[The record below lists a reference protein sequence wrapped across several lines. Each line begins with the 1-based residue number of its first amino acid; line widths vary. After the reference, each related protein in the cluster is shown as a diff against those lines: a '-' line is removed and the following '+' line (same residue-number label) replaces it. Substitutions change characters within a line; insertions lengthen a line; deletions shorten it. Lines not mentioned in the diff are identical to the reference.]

1 MVLDN
6 LGTSL
11 KDALRKIANSG
22 KIDKEVIDEVVKDI
36 QRAMI
41 QADVNVRLVMKL
53 SNQIK
58 HRALTEA
65 PPPGMNSK
73 EHVLRIVYTELVN
86 IVGKATPIALQSQ
99 TIMMV
104 GLQGSGKTTTTAKI
118 ARYFARKGLKP
129 AVICADTYRPGAYDQ
144 LKQLCDKLGVAFYGE
159 SENKDA
165 VAIVKKGLQETSK
178 YDIRIVDTA
187 GRHALETDLIQEM
200 KDVYNLTKFDHK
212 LLVLDAA
219 IGQQASEQAK
229 AFNDAIG
236 ITGVVITKLDGT
248 AKGGGA
254 LSAVSDTNTSIAFIG
269 LGETPDDLERFD
281 PDGFISRL
289 LGMGDL
295 KALVER
301 ANEVLQKDDVNVEK
315 MMQGRFTLNDMYDQ
329 LEAINKMGPLKQI
342 MSMLPLG
349 GLGGASITDDMYK
362 MTQDK
367 LKGYKVIMDSMTS
380 AERDDPKLIGS
391 SRIARISLGAGK
403 SAEDVRELLKYHKMM
418 QKAMKGM
425 KGGAAPGGKV
435 NMQKMMKQMGMK

>member
-6 LGTSL
+6 LGNSL
-11 KDALRKIANSG
+11 KDAVKKLANAG
-22 KIDKEVIDEVVKDI
+22 KIDRQIIDEVVKDI

-41 QADVNVRLVMKL
+41 QADVNVRLVMQL

-58 HRALTEA
+58 NRALTEA
-65 PPPGMNSK
+65 PPAGMDSK

-86 IVGKATPIALQSQ
+86 IVGKTTPIALEPQ

-104 GLQGSGKTTTTAKI
+104 GLQGSGKTTTSAKL
-118 ARYFARKGLKP
+118 ARFFSRKGLKP
-129 AVICADTYRPGAYDQ
+129 AVICADTFRPGAYDQ
-144 LKQLCDKLGVAFYGE
+144 LSQLCEKLGVAFYGE
-159 SENKDA
+159 KDNKDA
-165 VAIVKKGLQETSK
+165 VQIVRNGLKEMAK
-178 YDIRIVDTA
+178 YDVRIVDTA
-187 GRHALETDLIQEM
+187 GRHALEKDLIQEM
-200 KDVYNLTKFDHK
+200 KDIYGLTPFTHK

-229 AFNDAIG
+229 VFNDSIG

-254 LSAVSDTNTSIAFIG
+254 LSAVSDTSTSIAFIG
-269 LGETPDDLERFD
+269 VGETPDDLERFD

-301 ANEVLQKDDVNVEK
+301 ANEVITKDNVNVDK
-315 MMQGRFTLNDMYDQ
+315 MMQGKFTLNDMYAQ

-349 GLGGASITDDMYK
+349 GMGGNITDDMYR

-367 LKGYKVIMDSMTS
+367 LKGYKVIMDSMTE
-380 AERDDPKLIGS
+380 AEKEDPKLIGS
-391 SRIARISLGAGK
+391 SRISRIALGAGK
-403 SAEDVRELLKYHKMM
+403 PPEHVRELLKYHKMM

-425 KGGAAPGGKV
+425 KGGSGKQS
-435 NMQKMMKQMGMK
+435 MQKMMKQMGMK

>member
-6 LGTSL
+6 LGSSL
-11 KDALRKIANSG
+11 KSAIQKLANAG
-22 KIDKEVIDEVVKDI
+22 KIDKEIIDDVVKDI
-36 QRAMI
+36 QRALI
-41 QADVNVRLVMKL
+41 QADVNVKLVMKL
-53 SNQIK
+53 SNRIK
-58 HRALTEA
+58 ERALTEA
-65 PPPGMNSK
+65 PPAGMDSR

-86 IVGKATPIALQSQ
+86 IIGKATPIALEPQ

-104 GLQGSGKTTTTAKI
+104 GLQGSGKTTTTAKL
-118 ARYFARKGLKP
+118 ARFFSRKGLKP

-144 LKQLCDKLGVAFYGE
+144 LSQLCEKLGVMFYGE
-159 SENKDA
+159 RDNKDA
-165 VAIVKKGLQETSK
+165 VAIVRNGLKETQK
-178 YDIRIVDTA
+178 YDVRIVDTA
-187 GRHALETDLIQEM
+187 GRHALETELIKEM
-200 KDVYNLTKFDHK
+200 KDIWGLTNFTHRF
-212 LLVLDAA
+212 LVLDAA

-229 AFNDAIG
+229 AFNDAVG

-269 LGETPDDLERFD
+269 VGETPDDLERFD

-295 KALVER
+295 KALVEK
-301 ANEVLQKDDVNVEK
+301 ANEVLSQKDVNVEK
-315 MMQGRFTLNDMYDQ
+315 MMTGKFTLNDMYSQ

-349 GLGGASITDDMYK
+349 GLGNIPDDAYR

-367 LKGYKVIMDSMTS
+367 MQGYRIIMDSMT
-380 AERDDPKLIGS
+380 EDEKDDPKLIGS
-391 SRIARISLGAGK
+391 SRIARIAMGSGRAP
-403 SAEDVRELLKYHKMM
+403 EDVRELLKYHKMM

-425 KGGAAPGGKV
+425 KGGGQSNK
-435 NMQKMMKQMGMK
+435 NLKKIMKQMNIK

>member
-11 KDALRKIANSG
+11 KDALKKLANSG
-22 KIDKEVIDEVVKDI
+22 KIDKQVIDEVVKDI

-53 SNQIK
+53 SSQIK
-58 HRALTEA
+58 SRALTEA
-65 PPPGMNSK
+65 PPAGMNSK

-86 IVGKATPIALQSQ
+86 IVGKATAITLEPQ

-104 GLQGSGKTTTTAKI
+104 GLQGSGKTTTSAKI
-118 ARYFARKGLKP
+118 ARFFARKGLKP

-144 LKQLCDKLGVAFYGE
+144 LSQLCEKLGVAFYGE
-159 SENKDA
+159 RDSKDA
-165 VAIVKKGLQETSK
+165 VAIVRNGLKEMAK
-178 YDIRIVDTA
+178 YDVRIVDTA

-200 KDVYNLTKFDHK
+200 KDIYGLTGFTHK

-229 AFNDAIG
+229 AFNEAIG

-254 LSAVSDTNTSIAFIG
+254 LSAVSDTSTSIAFIG
-269 LGETPDDLERFD
+269 VGETPDDLERFD

-301 ANEVLQKDDVNVEK
+301 ANEVIAQKDVNVDK
-315 MMQGRFTLNDMYDQ
+315 MLAGKFTLNDMYSQ

-349 GLGGASITDDMYK
+349 GLGGANITDDMYR

-367 LKGYKVIMDSMTS
+367 MKGYKVIMDSMTA
-380 AERDDPKLIGS
+380 AEKEDPKLIGS
-391 SRIARISLGAGK
+391 SRIARIALGSGK

-425 KGGAAPGGKV
+425 KGGPGQK
-435 NMQKMMKQMGMK
+435 NMMKMMKQMGMK

>member
-6 LGTSL
+6 LGSSL
-11 KDALRKIANSG
+11 KGAIQKLANAG

-41 QADVNVRLVMKL
+41 QADVNVKLVMKL
-53 SNQIK
+53 SNRIK
-58 HRALTEA
+58 ERALTEA
-65 PPPGMNSK
+65 PPAGMDSR

-86 IVGKATPIALQSQ
+86 IIGKATPIALEPQ

-104 GLQGSGKTTTTAKI
+104 GLQGSGKTTTTSKL
-118 ARYFARKGLKP
+118 ARFFSRKGLKP

-144 LKQLCDKLGVAFYGE
+144 LSQLCEKMGVAFYGE
-159 SENKDA
+159 RDNKDA
-165 VAIVKKGLQETSK
+165 VAIVRNGLKEMAK
-178 YDIRIVDTA
+178 YDIKIVDTA
-187 GRHALETDLIQEM
+187 GRHALESELIQEM
-200 KDVYNLTKFDHK
+200 KDIWGLTNFTHRF
-212 LLVLDAA
+212 LVLDAA

-229 AFNDAIG
+229 AFNDAVG

-269 LGETPDDLERFD
+269 VGETPDDLERFD

-295 KALVER
+295 KALMEK
-301 ANEVLQKDDVNVEK
+301 ANEVLTQKDVNVEK
-315 MMQGRFTLNDMYDQ
+315 MMTGRFTLNDMYSQ

-349 GLGGASITDDMYK
+349 GLGGNITDDMYK

-367 LKGYKVIMDSMTS
+367 LASYRVIMDSMTE
-380 AERDDPKLIGS
+380 AEKDDPKLIGS
-391 SRIARISLGAGK
+391 SRITRIAFGSGRAP
-403 SAEDVRELLKYHKMM
+403 EDVRELLKYHKMM

-425 KGGAAPGGKV
+425 KGGPGNK
-435 NMQKMMKQMGMK
+435 NLKKMMKQMNIKQ